1 MSHSWPGWPRGHLVM
16 SLCTEL
22 TPTVDDALKCV
33 TAWSAEPARPSPA
46 SRSPP
51 ALHRPMT
58 GRTLPQ
64 PFVLRCNVYY

>member
-33 TAWSAEPARPSPA
+33 TAWSAEPARPRA
-46 SRSPP
+46 
-51 ALHRPMT
+51 ARPHCID
-58 GRTLPQ
+58 Q
-64 PFVLRCNVYY
+64 